1 MTRMHI
7 LKIML
12 EIVSVIIVL
21 GIAVNLSAALS
32 PQPEPPKI
40 YVIEFNSAR
49 GLFNGEI
56 VSPELRPQPE
66 PPIYN
71 IGMNTSKG
79 LFSGLIVSIV

>member
-7 LKIML
+7 FKIML

-32 PQPEPPKI
+32 PQPEPP
-40 YVIEFNSAR
+40 
-49 GLFNGEI
+49 
-56 VSPELRPQPE
+56 
-66 PPIYN
+66 IYN